1 MHYACFSMHFM
12 FPSVHVSPASLDI
25 LRTCNHGMRAH
36 YQPDSPVWK
45 CAFALQMTKQ
55 LENEKEKLIEKKR
68 QEQEERQRKQ
78 LELER
83 ILEDNRRLVRALC
96 LEHKST
102 PAYMMNMMI
111 ASLPKHLSVC
121 SFARVCYQ

>member
-1 MHYACFSMHFM
+1 
-12 FPSVHVSPASLDI
+12 
-25 LRTCNHGMRAH
+25 
-36 YQPDSPVWK
+36 
-45 CAFALQMTKQ
+45 MTKQ

-111 ASLPKHLSVC
+111 AKLPKHLSVC

>member
-1 MHYACFSMHFM
+1 
-12 FPSVHVSPASLDI
+12 
-25 LRTCNHGMRAH
+25 
-36 YQPDSPVWK
+36 
-45 CAFALQMTKQ
+45 MTKQ

-96 LEHKST
+96 L
-102 PAYMMNMMI
+102 
-111 ASLPKHLSVC
+111 VC
-121 SFARVCYQ
+121 MQVNTCIP